1 VKLKRLVGSMP
12 NPARR
17 HYVSSL
23 HVGSVCVCVCIER
36 RSSPKEGL
44 RTLDAPGGTAAGGL
58 SDMVACAA
66 ARMLAYDRQIR
77 LNERL
82 DIANECTHD

>member
-1 VKLKRLVGSMP
+1 
-12 NPARR
+12 
-17 HYVSSL
+17 
-23 HVGSVCVCVCIER
+23 VCVCVCVYSER

-44 RTLDAPGGTAAGGL
+44 RTLDALGGIVAGGL

-77 LNERL
+77 LNETL

>member
-1 VKLKRLVGSMP
+1 MP
-12 NPARR
+12 KPARR
-17 HYVSSL
+17 LYVSSL
-23 HVGSVCVCVCIER
+23 HIGSVCSER

-44 RTLDAPGGTAAGGL
+44 RTLDAPGGIVAGGL

-77 LNERL
+77 LNETL

>member
-1 VKLKRLVGSMP
+1 MP

-17 HYVSSL
+17 HYVSSP
-23 HVGSVCVCVCIER
+23 HVGSVCVCIER